1 MNTSVRIENCV
12 MYQLDSEQKGKQLV
26 QKLSW
31 FYVVLMASLIWGV
44 VLLHDQPQDAL
55 ILPTQFSVL
64 ESNQESLPHKNDRRW
79 QQYTKPQL
87 KLSANPMWLKFT
99 FNFDNV
105 SALSEPGSEHSSKGV
120 FISILGAYSVYLNG
134 HYIGN
139 NGRPVSNDKNELP
152 GEIDSVFLLPQ
163 QWITSEDNTLLL
175 RFSSQYHS
183 STMQHSGT
191 WVFADDYAS
200 LLSLGEERVRL
211 PIMMLSGLLL
221 VALYSFQVYF
231 SSLKEPAY
239 IWFSGLSTMLVLLI
253 LAESWRG
260 LFGYS
265 YVWHAFRM
273 EVILWL
279 TLLVST
285 LLPMFFMAFF
295 NYPKRILIGLLLS
308 LSVFNL
314 LVIFLEDSYDFRSL
328 ILFGTSLISSFAISV
343 FSIIKHKKYA
353 LIMTVGIAVFIS
365 PILVS
370 RLSFMDQ
377 YFFVSFS
384 CLALLMLLVL
394 SQTHA
399 ERQHALNQSR
409 LTTQRLELELVKKQL
424 QPHFILNTLTAIEEW
439 IDTSPSDAV
448 SFIQALALEFRQM
461 AQLSN
466 QSFVTFAQEIALCES
481 HLKIMGYR
489 FDAQFNLVNEG
500 VSKHALIPPG
510 ILLTLIENAF
520 SHNNYEAKT
529 YDFFMIANEDKSYSS
544 QIMTRV
550 IFKSQKC
557 GASKNENGLNLDAT
571 GTSASIGT
579 GVGTKYIKARLTEAY
594 GKHWY
599 FDECQEPHF
608 WTVTLT
614 FPLKYHS
621 KPEIA

>member
-1 MNTSVRIENCV
+1 M
-12 MYQLDSEQKGKQLV
+12 

-31 FYVVLMASLIWGV
+31 FYVVLMAVLIWGV
-44 VLLHDQPQDAL
+44 VLLHDKPQDAL
-55 ILPTQFSVL
+55 LLPSQFSVL
-64 ESNQESLPHKNDRRW
+64 KSNQESLPDKSDRRW
-79 QQYTKPQL
+79 QLYRKPQL

-99 FNFDNV
+99 FNFDNA
-105 SALSEPGSEHSSKGV
+105 SALNERGSEHPSKGV

-134 HYIGN
+134 HYIGS
-139 NGRPVSNDKNELP
+139 NGRPASNGNDELP

-163 QWITSEDNTLLL
+163 QWIISGDNTLIL

-183 STMQHSGT
+183 STMAHSGT

-265 YVWHAFRM
+265 YIWHAFRM

-295 NYPKRILIGLLLS
+295 NYSKRILIGLLLS

-328 ILFGTSLISSFAISV
+328 ILFGTSLIGSFAISV

-353 LIMTVGIAVFIS
+353 LIMTVGIAVFVS

-399 ERQHALNQSR
+399 ERQRALNQSR
-409 LTTQRLELELVKKQL
+409 LTTQRLELELIKKQL

-466 QSFVTFAQEIALCES
+466 QSLVTFSQEIALCES

-489 FDAQFNLVNEG
+489 FDAQFNLM
-500 VSKHALIPPG
+500 SKGINARALIPPG

-520 SHNNYEAKT
+520 SHNNYGANT
-529 YDFFMIANEDKSYSS
+529 YDFFIIVNEDNSHSNEV
-544 QIMTRV
+544 MTKV

-557 GASKNENGLNLDAT
+557 GATKPGKGVNPNAAGAST
-571 GTSASIGT
+571 GIGT

-594 GKHWY
+594 GEHWN
-599 FDECQEPHF
+599 FDERQESDF

>member
-1 MNTSVRIENCV
+1 M
-12 MYQLDSEQKGKQLV
+12 

-31 FYVVLMASLIWGV
+31 FYVGLMSALIWGI
-44 VLLHDQPQDAL
+44 VLLHDKPQDTL

-64 ESNQESLPHKNDRRW
+64 ESNQEFLPNNSDTRW
-79 QQYTKPQL
+79 QQYSEPFIE
-87 KLSANPMWLKFT
+87 LSENPMWLKFT
-99 FNFDNV
+99 FNFDIA
-105 SALSEPGSEHSSKGV
+105 STSKKRGSEHSSKGV

-134 HYIGN
+134 HYIGS
-139 NGRPVSNDKNELP
+139 NGKPVSKGSSEQP
-152 GEIDSVFLLPQ
+152 GEIDSVFLLPK
-163 QWITSEDNTLLL
+163 QWMSSGDNTLLI
-175 RFSSQYHS
+175 RFSSQYHA
-183 STMQHSGT
+183 STTQHSGT

-239 IWFSGLSTMLVLLI
+239 LWFGSLSAMLVLLI

-279 TLLVST
+279 TLIVSL

-295 NYPKRILIGLLLS
+295 VYPKRILIGLFLS
-308 LSVFNL
+308 LTVFYVSVMFWG
-314 LVIFLEDSYDFRSL
+314 DSYDLRSF
-328 ILFGTSLISSFAISV
+328 ILFGTSLISSFFISV
-343 FSIIKHKKYA
+343 LSILKRKKHA
-353 LIMTVGIAVFIS
+353 FIMTVGIAVFAS
-365 PILVS
+365 PIMVS

-461 AQLSN
+461 AQLSS
-466 QSFVTFAQEIALCES
+466 QSLVTFAQEIALCES

-489 FDAQFNLVNEG
+489 FNAKFNLVNEG
-500 VSKHALIPPG
+500 INERALIPPG

-520 SHNNYEAKT
+520 SHNNYGANT
-529 YDFFMIANEDKSYSS
+529 YDFFIIANEENRYSS
-544 QIMTRV
+544 EVMTRV
-550 IFKSQKC
+550 TFKSQKC
-557 GASKNENGLNLDAT
+557 GASKTDNYVNFHTT
-571 GTSASIGT
+571 GACAGIGS

-594 GKHWY
+594 GEHWY
-599 FDECQEPHF
+599 FDETQESDF

-614 FPLKYHS
+614 FPLKYRRKS
-621 KPEIA
+621 ETI

>member
-1 MNTSVRIENCV
+1 M
-12 MYQLDSEQKGKQLV
+12 

-31 FYVVLMASLIWGV
+31 FYVMLMAALIWGV
-44 VLLHDQPQDAL
+44 VLLHDEPQEAL

-64 ESNQESLPHKNDRRW
+64 KSNQASLPDKSDRRW
-79 QQYTKPQL
+79 QQYNKPRL
-87 KLSANPMWLKFT
+87 ELSEEPMWLKFT
-99 FNFDNV
+99 FNFDNATASV
-105 SALSEPGSEHSSKGV
+105 PSQSEPTSKGI

-134 HYIGN
+134 HYIGS
-139 NGRPVSNDKNELP
+139 NGRPVSNGNNELP

-163 QWITSEDNTLLL
+163 QWIISGDNTLLL

-191 WVFADDYAS
+191 WVFTDDYAS

-239 IWFSGLSTMLVLLI
+239 IWFSALSTVLVLLI

-265 YVWHAFRM
+265 YDWHAFRM
-273 EVILWL
+273 KVILWL

-295 NYPKRILIGLLLS
+295 NYSKRVLIGLLLS
-308 LSVFNL
+308 LSIFNIS
-314 LVIFLEDSYDFRSL
+314 VIFGGDSYDFRSL
-328 ILFGTSLISSFAISV
+328 ILFGTSLICSFAISV

-353 LIMTVGIAVFIS
+353 LIMTAGIAIFVS

-439 IDTSPSDAV
+439 IDTSPNDAV

-461 AQLSN
+461 AQLSS
-466 QSFVTFAQEIALCES
+466 QSLVTFAQEIALCES

-500 VSKHALIPPG
+500 VSEQALIPPG

-520 SHNNYEAKT
+520 SHNNYGANT
-529 YDFFMIANEDKSYSS
+529 YDFFIKVNEDNSYSS
-544 QIMTRV
+544 EIMTRV
-550 IFKSQKC
+550 IFKSEKC
-557 GASKNENGLNLDAT
+557 GASKNDNGLNLDAT
-571 GTSASIGT
+571 GTTASIGT
-579 GVGTKYIKARLTEAY
+579 GVGTKYIKARLTEAF

-599 FDECQEPHF
+599 FDECQEPGF

>member
-1 MNTSVRIENCV
+1 M
-12 MYQLDSEQKGKQLV
+12 

-31 FYVVLMASLIWGV
+31 FYVVLMAALIWGA
-44 VLLHDQPQDAL
+44 VLLHDKPQDAL

-64 ESNQESLPHKNDRRW
+64 QSNQESLPDKNDSRW
-79 QQYTKPQL
+79 QQYSKPQV
-87 KLSANPMWLKFT
+87 KLSAKPMWLKFT
-99 FNFDNV
+99 FNFDNAFELN
-105 SALSEPGSEHSSKGV
+105 ALRSEHSSKGV

-134 HYIGN
+134 HYIGS
-139 NGRPVSNDKNELP
+139 NGTPVSNGNSEQP

-163 QWITSEDNTLLL
+163 QWITSGDNTLLL

-183 STMQHSGT
+183 STLQHSGT
-191 WVFADDYAS
+191 WVFADNYAS
-200 LLSLGEERVRL
+200 LLTLGEERVRL

-239 IWFSGLSTMLVLLI
+239 LWFGSLSITLVLLI

-265 YVWHAFRM
+265 YVWHALRM

-295 NYPKRILIGLLLS
+295 NYPKRYLIALLVS
-308 LSVFNL
+308 LSAFNIAVV
-314 LVIFLEDSYDFRSL
+314 LVGDSYDFRSF
-328 ILFGTSLISSFAISV
+328 ILFSTSLIGSFVISV
-343 FSIIKHKKYA
+343 LSIVKHKKYA
-353 LIMTVGIAVFIS
+353 LIMTVGIAIFIS

-370 RLSFMDQ
+370 RLSYMDQ

-399 ERQHALNQSR
+399 ERQRALNQSR

-439 IDTSPSDAV
+439 IDTSPRDAV

-461 AQLSN
+461 AQLSS
-466 QSFVTFAQEIALCES
+466 QSLVTFAQEIALCES

-500 VSKHALIPPG
+500 VNECALIPPG

-520 SHNNYEAKT
+520 SHNNYGAST
-529 YDFFMIANEDKSYSS
+529 YDFFIQVHEDTPNSNKV
-544 QIMTRV
+544 MTRV
-550 IFKSQKC
+550 TFKSQRCGTSKNDNGVNLRVT
-557 GASKNENGLNLDAT
+557 GASED
-571 GTSASIGT
+571 IGT

-594 GKHWY
+594 GEHWY
-599 FDECQEPHF
+599 FDENQEF
-608 WTVTLT
+608 DYWTVTLT
-614 FPLKYHS
+614 FPLKYHG
-621 KPEIA
+621 KPEII